1 MQCRIICNPFF
12 SIERELPR
20 EASLSLRRLLLR
32 KGAACFRTLPFYNPE
47 IVIEIQKLGGIKKY
61 ILYFDYNIAQETTF
75 GNIFLVQIY
84 GKIL

>member
-47 IVIEIQKLGGIKKY
+47 IVIEIQKLGG
-61 ILYFDYNIAQETTF
+61 
-75 GNIFLVQIY
+75 G
-84 GKIL
+84 